1 MKRILLTLAYSPDIF
16 SVISMVL
23 LILKLTGLIN
33 ISWWV
38 VVLALVLVP
47 VTWMAGFIVMMKVA
61 TKETLL

>member
-1 MKRILLTLAYSPDIF
+1 MRTLLLTLAHSPDIF

-33 ISWWV
+33 ISWWII
-38 VVLALVLVP
+38 VLALVLVP

-61 TKETLL
+61 TGSD